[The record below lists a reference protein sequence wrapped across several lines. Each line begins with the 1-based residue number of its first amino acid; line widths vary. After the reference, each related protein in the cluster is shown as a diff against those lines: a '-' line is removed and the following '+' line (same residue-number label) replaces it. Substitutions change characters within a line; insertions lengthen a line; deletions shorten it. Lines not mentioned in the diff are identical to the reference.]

1 MACLSKLSLCSLG
14 YRSFLILRKMK
25 FSEQKFPVLLRG
37 AWFGMNKAFRGKLE
51 RSSIT
56 PVQYT
61 VLRNLVEGEGSVLSQ
76 QCLANALGTNKNN
89 LADLLNRMEEKK
101 LIKRHENKVDQRNK
115 SVSIT
120 EDGMIEFVRAREQAC
135 SLQSEILSCFGGEQR
150 DFLLSCFSRLNDRLE
165 QIS

>member
-1 MACLSKLSLCSLG
+1 MDCLSKLSLCSLG

-150 DFLLSCFSRLNDRLE
+150 DFLLSCFSRINDRLE

>member
-1 MACLSKLSLCSLG
+1 MDCLSKLSLCSLG

-76 QCLANALGTNKNN
+76 QCLANALCTNKNN

-135 SLQSEILSCFGGEQR
+135 SLQSEILSCFGREQR
-150 DFLLSCFSRLNDRLE
+150 DFLLSCFSRINDRLE

>member
-1 MACLSKLSLCSLG
+1 MDCLSKLSLCSLG

-37 AWFGMNKAFRGKLE
+37 VWFGMNKAFRGKLE

-135 SLQSEILSCFGGEQR
+135 SLQSEILSCFGGEHR
-150 DFLLSCFSRLNDRLE
+150 NFLLSCFSRINDRLE